1 MKKIKYLIPAIAL
14 MFGLASC
21 DNMDELY
28 KDHKA
33 DYSVFS
39 TQVKDLSAT
48 SGFKRSMLTW
58 NNSSRDIAKTMKI
71 SYNNGE
77 NVIEI
82 DSIVSSYVVE
92 GLNSGTYTFEVSTF
106 DKWGNESLPA
116 TKTVRVYGDKDA
128 ELMQRPVVSI
138 KYDAKKKTHILKFG
152 NVSTPLAMWGGKME
166 YTITGPDGVT
176 TELNTSL
183 NKTFNQ
189 YEWKKVS
196 WTTKV
201 NGKDVTMSAQ
211 GYYSRAIDLTVNLG
225 LLPAGEYRVDY
236 TSNAFPGSFANNA
249 QGYVFYTAVAM
260 DAIEFT
266 DSANLVVE
274 EVPAE

>member
-1 MKKIKYLIPAIAL
+1 MKKIKYLIPAVAL
-14 MFGLASC
+14 MFGFASC

-28 KDHKA
+28 KDHKS
-33 DYSVFS
+33 DYSIFS

-82 DSIVSSYVVE
+82 DSIVSSYVVD
-92 GLNSGTYTFEVSTF
+92 GLNGGTYTFEVSSF

-138 KYDAKKKTHILKFG
+138 NYNKSKDTHILKFG

-189 YEWKKVS
+189 YEWKKVT
-196 WTTKV
+196 WKTKV
-201 NGKDVTMSAQ
+201 NGKDVTMTAQ
-211 GYYSRAIDLTVNLG
+211 GYYSRAIDLSVDLG
-225 LLPAGEYRVDY
+225 KLPAGEYTIDY
-236 TSNAFPGSFANNA
+236 TASSYPASFANNA
-249 QGYVFYTAVAM
+249 QGYVFYTAVSM
-260 DAIEFT
+260 DAIEFS
-266 DSANLVVE
+266 DQANLVVE
-274 EVPAE
+274 AVE

>member
-1 MKKIKYLIPAIAL
+1 MKKIKYLIPAVAL
-14 MFGLASC
+14 MFGFASC

-189 YEWKKVS
+189 YEWKKVT
-196 WTTKV
+196 WTAVV
-201 NGKDVTMSAQ
+201 NGKNTTMQAQ
-211 GYYSRAIDLTVNLG
+211 GYYSRAIDLSVDLG
-225 LLPAGEYRVDY
+225 KLPAGEYTVDY
-236 TSNAFPGSFANNA
+236 TASSYPASFANNA

-260 DAIEFT
+260 DAIEFS
-266 DSANLVVE
+266 DQANLVVE
-274 EVPAE
+274 AVE

>member
-1 MKKIKYLIPAIAL
+1 MKKIKYLIPAVAL
-14 MFGLASC
+14 MFGFASC

-82 DSIVSSYVVE
+82 DSIVSSYVVD
-92 GLNSGTYTFEVSTF
+92 GLNGGTYTFEVSTF

-189 YEWKKVS
+189 YEWKKVT
-196 WTTKV
+196 WKIKV
-201 NGKDVTMSAQ
+201 NGKDVTMTAQ
-211 GYYSRAIDLTVNLG
+211 GYYSRAIDLS
-225 LLPAGEYRVDY
+225 VDLVY
-236 TSNAFPGSFANNA
+236 
-249 QGYVFYTAVAM
+249 AVS
-260 DAIEFT
+260 I
-266 DSANLVVE
+266 S
-274 EVPAE
+274 

>member
-189 YEWKKVS
+189 YEWKKVT
-196 WTTKV
+196 WQITV
-201 NGKDVTMSAQ
+201 AGKKQNMSAQ
-211 GYYSRAIDLTVNLG
+211 GYYSRAIDLSVDVG

-236 TSNAFPGSFANNA
+236 TANAFPASFANNA
-249 QGYVFYTAVAM
+249 RGYVFYTAVAM